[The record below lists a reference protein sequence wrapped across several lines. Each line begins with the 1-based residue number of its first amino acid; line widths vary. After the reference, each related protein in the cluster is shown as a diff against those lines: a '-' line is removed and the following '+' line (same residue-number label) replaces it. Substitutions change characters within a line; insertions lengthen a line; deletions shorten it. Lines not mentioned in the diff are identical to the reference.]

1 MARIEKFFIAILL
14 CLVAVMAQAQSQ
26 DSISCRETP
35 YGSSYGRNLRYE
47 EPTKVSNEASVG
59 FIATGSSNG
68 QSYGMQ
74 AAYRRVYANGLVYGL
89 QAAATNCSG
98 SSADAI
104 LGYKFGK
111 NVTLEVDA
119 LAGYGQA
126 QVCWSMTSV
135 EGEEYLRYAS
145 RNDWGFEAG
154 AQVRLGVPL
163 TKALSVALIGGVKHN
178 FVKGGVSEIPEHWS
192 LDGQTIDANQW
203 FAAVSLVYRMDAK
216 AQYSGDNCWEAA
228 VSGGISNQ
236 GTVYGAEILKYH
248 RIGFYDGTIF
258 GVGSEYVT
266 KNGNTW
272 NRLSGIAGYRITPA
286 GARSWLVIDLK
297 AKIGV
302 GQDQVQA
309 NGSTEADEVQTWR
322 NETAFC
328 GFATANLGINLHFD
342 RVQVGVNAFGG
353 YDQAF
358 KVDYSGDL
366 KYSGETTRRGR
377 AYYGAVARFSFAF

>member
-1 MARIEKFFIAILL
+1 MAKKKIFFIAILL
-14 CLVAVMAQAQSQ
+14 CLVAMVAQAQAQ
-26 DSISCRETP
+26 DTLQCRETP
-35 YGSSYGRNLRYE
+35 YGESYGRNLRYE
-47 EPTKVSNEASVG
+47 NASKVSNETAVG
-59 FIATGSSNG
+59 FIAVGGSNG
-68 QSYGMQ
+68 QSYGVQ
-74 AAYRRVYANGLVYGL
+74 AAYRRLHANGLAYGL

-98 SSADAI
+98 SSADLL
-104 LGYKFGK
+104 LGYRFGK
-111 NVTLEVDA
+111 NVTFEVDA
-119 LAGYGQA
+119 LAGATQA

-154 AQVRLGVPL
+154 LQARLGIAL
-163 TKALSVALIGGVKHN
+163 TKAWSFALIGGVKHN

-236 GTVYGAEILKYH
+236 GTVYGAEIMKYH

-258 GVGSEYVT
+258 GVGSEYIV
-266 KNGNTW
+266 KNGNTL

-286 GARSWLVIDLK
+286 GARSRLVIDLK

-302 GQDQVQA
+302 GQDWVEA
-309 NGSTEADEVQTWR
+309 NGSTEAEEVQTWR

-328 GFATANLGINLHFD
+328 GFATANLGVSLHFS
-342 RVQVGVNAFGG
+342 RIQVGVDAFGG
-353 YDQAF
+353 YTKAF
-358 KVDYSGDL
+358 NVAYSGSEN
-366 KYSGETTRRGR
+366 YSGKTTQNGR
-377 AYYGAVARFSFAF
+377 PYYGGVARIAWSF